1 MYRET
6 DIGQRVDMGGVSC
19 SKSVKHLSIGSD
31 RLVNIPSSDSVILV
45 SVDHTYCE
53 LFKNVRVV
61 IQNIERERDIGP
73 ETGLLFLKT
82 AFV

>member
-31 RLVNIPSSDSVILV
+31 RLVNIPSSDSCHLGVCGSHVL
-45 SVDHTYCE
+45 
-53 LFKNVRVV
+53 
-61 IQNIERERDIGP
+61 
-73 ETGLLFLKT
+73 
-82 AFV
+82 